1 MRRRNFNL
9 AELLV
14 TIGIIGVIAAM
25 TLPSLI
31 KSGFLSN
38 LFDFI
43 FIVVVLVLI
52 FSPPF
57 IVKAKQNAQHK
68 AKYSKMD
75 RHATKKKTEDDDV
88 IDVEAWVDDKK
99 VSGVNPF
106 NDFIDKFQSYITNTG
121 KEVKNMDKNGVAGV
135 VTVLILFVIA
145 VLLCNPIVVVGV
157 GQRGVKVTLGKVSP
171 ESLGEGMHFIMPYIQ
186 RIAKMDVKTQKYTTQ
201 THVYTKD
208 IQQAKISYVVNYNLV
223 ADSAYRMYQEV
234 GMDYVSK
241 VINPV
246 LEGTIKDVIGKWN
259 AQDLVANREEA
270 TNDILAKLK
279 DQLTERYVN
288 VTDFQIIDIGYSEV
302 FERAIESKVTAEQ
315 DALKAK
321 NKTVQI
327 QEEAKQKVISAEA
340 EAKSMSIRA
349 NALTQNKALV
359 EYEAVQKWNGILP
372 QYMMGNSVPFI
383 NLK

>member
-1 MRRRNFNL
+1 MKKSYTL
-9 AELLV
+9 AEILITV
-14 TIGIIGVIAAM
+14 GVIGVVAIVI
-25 TLPSLI
+25 LPALQGI
-31 KSGFLSN
+31 N
-38 LFDFI
+38 IFD
-43 FIVVVLVLI
+43 VLI
-52 FSPPF
+52 FLIIIGLIFGQPIINSF
-57 IVKAKQNAQHK
+57 
-68 AKYSKMD
+68 SKSK
-75 RHATKKKTEDDDV
+75 KKKT
-88 IDVEAWVDDKK
+88 K
-99 VSGVNPF
+99 VQYDYDAKIVKDYAGKTKEFF
-106 NDFIDKFQSYITNTG
+106 NRLFNMQR
-121 KEVKNMDKNGVAGV
+121 KEVKMERNGLAGV
-135 VTVLILFVIA
+135 VAIIVLFVVM
-145 VLLCNPIVVVGV
+145 VLLCNPIVVVGA
-157 GQRGVKVTLGKVSP
+157 GERGVKVTLGKVSQ
-171 ESLGEGMHFIMPYIQ
+171 ESFGEGMHFITPYISK
-186 RIAKMDVKTQKYTTQ
+186 IVKMDVKTQKYSTQ

-208 IQQAKISYVVNYNLV
+208 IQQAKISYVVNYNLL

-270 TNDILAKLK
+270 TNDILSKLHE
-279 DQLTERYVN
+279 QLMDRYVN
-288 VTDFQIIDIGYSEV
+288 VTSFQIVDINYSEV

-327 QEEAKQKVISAEA
+327 QEEARQKVISAEA

-372 QYMMGNSVPFI
+372 TYMMGNSVPFI

>member
-1 MRRRNFNL
+1 MRRRNFNP

-43 FIVVVLVLI
+43 FIIVVLVLI

-57 IVKAKQNAQHK
+57 IVNAKINARRRTNF
-68 AKYSKMD
+68 SKTD
-75 RHATKKKTEDDDV
+75 RHATKKKTDEDDV

-106 NDFIDKFQSYITNTG
+106 KDFIDKFQSYITNTG

>member
-1 MRRRNFNL
+1 MFD
-9 AELLV
+9 
-14 TIGIIGVIAAM
+14 IIVIIVI
-25 TLPSLI
+25 L
-31 KSGFLSN
+31 
-38 LFDFI
+38 
-43 FIVVVLVLI
+43 VVVFGSSFIEEQAKKQANRARKQYDYDAKVVKDYWTPIKEFLEKWWQS
-52 FSPPF
+52 FSSLFEPTAPNYQDKGASD
-57 IVKAKQNAQHK
+57 ISVEDIITDGAEKEVNNKK
-68 AKYSKMD
+68 D
-75 RHATKKKTEDDDV
+75 KKKE
-88 IDVEAWVDDKK
+88 VEKM
-99 VSGVNPF
+99 
-106 NDFIDKFQSYITNTG
+106 
-121 KEVKNMDKNGVAGV
+121 EKNGIAGI
-135 VTVLILFVIA
+135 VTVVVLFVIA
-145 VLLCNPIVVVGV
+145 ILMCNPIVVVGV
-157 GQRGVKVTLGKVSP
+157 GERGVKVTLGKVSP
-171 ESLGEGMHFIMPYIQ
+171 ESLGEGMHFIMPYVQ
-186 RIAKMDVKTQKYTTQ
+186 KIARMDVKTQKYNTQ

-208 IQQAKISYVVNYNLV
+208 IQQAKISYVVNYNLL

-246 LEGTIKDVIGKWN
+246 LEGSIKDVIGKWN

-270 TNDILAKLK
+270 TNDILVKLRE
-279 DQLTERYVN
+279 QLNERYVN
-288 VTDFQIIDIGYSEV
+288 VTGFQIVDINYSEV

-327 QEEAKQKVISAEA
+327 QEEARQKVISAEA

-372 QYMMGNSVPFI
+372 QYIMGNSVPFI

>member
-1 MRRRNFNL
+1 MKRKAFTL
-9 AELLV
+9 AEVLITL
-14 TIGIIGVIAAM
+14 GIIGVVAAM
-25 TLPSLI
+25 TIPEFF
-31 KSGFLSN
+31 KGK
-38 LFDFI
+38 FDFDLIINLIFVVAIIAAI
-43 FIVVVLVLI
+43 FIEPIVSAFKQKKTSRKKKVQYDYEAKVVKDYSAPI
-52 FSPPF
+52 
-57 IVKAKQNAQHK
+57 KEA
-68 AKYSKMD
+68 YSKIVENIN
-75 RHATKKKTEDDDV
+75 KK
-88 IDVEAWVDDKK
+88 
-99 VSGVNPF
+99 GN
-106 NDFIDKFQSYITNTG
+106 
-121 KEVKNMDKNGVAGV
+121 EVKNMDKNGLAGV
-135 VTVLILFVIA
+135 VTIIVLFVIA

-157 GQRGVKVTLGKVSP
+157 GERGVKVTLGKVSP
-171 ESLGEGMHFIMPYIQ
+171 ESLGEGMHFIMPYVQ
-186 RIAKMDVKTQKYTTQ
+186 KIAKMDVKTQKYNTQ

-208 IQQAKISYVVNYNLV
+208 IQQARISYVVNYNLL
-223 ADSAYRMYQEV
+223 ADSAFRMYQEV

-270 TNDILAKLK
+270 TNDILVKLRE
-279 DQLTERYVN
+279 QLSERYVN
-288 VTDFQIIDIGYSEV
+288 VTGFQIVDINYSEV

-327 QEEAKQKVISAEA
+327 QEEARQKVISAEA

>member
-1 MRRRNFNL
+1 MKYKSYTL
-9 AELLV
+9 AEVLV
-14 TIGIIGVIAAM
+14 TLGIIGVIAAM

-57 IVKAKQNAQHK
+57 IVNAKQNARRK
-68 AKYSKMD
+68 ANFSKMD

-372 QYMMGNSVPFI
+372 QYMMGNSIPFI

>member
-1 MRRRNFNL
+1 MRRRNFNP

-57 IVKAKQNAQHK
+57 IVNAKQNARRK
-68 AKYSKMD
+68 ANFSKMD
-75 RHATKKKTEDDDV
+75 RHATKKKTDEDDV

>member
-1 MRRRNFNL
+1 MKRRNFNL

-57 IVKAKQNAQHK
+57 IVNAKQNARRK
-68 AKYSKMD
+68 ANFSKMD